1 MEKED
6 GSVEQKGAVG
16 GQQKPSTPVTTGGTQ
31 PKKTPIKGPK
41 PPIPPRRSSTLDSQ
55 SSPDTEKSCEVSD
68 NNDKKI
74 RENETT
80 TTITSPKENNKKSRV
95 SDDKSSAVSRKK
107 IDDAAIKGAE
117 TGNGNNIKVDK
128 VELTENLDNKQKVGE
143 DERAA
148 AAIEIKKDDQG
159 HVTSSSTKIEKILE
173 TKTTKSNNTIDEDI
187 TSNVLL
193 SMLTS
198 TEEKNK
204 IIEKKS
210 DDVVNISSCE
220 EKEILEKKI
229 DKKIRETDTKSDKD
243 IIKSTAT
250 SQKIE
255 ISKKADEK
263 NMAKKEIFNNSGNTV
278 KVEIEESI
286 AIIKEEEKVELVIKK
301 DEKIKSEKMETD
313 KHKKCSTS
321 EEATTSKEISS
332 EVQHQQQQEIQ
343 IKKSLVKKE
352 TLIYDETKDILI
364 TAKNKKKD
372 EKSSDDE
379 KTVKRIEHTTT
390 DINSKITTNKKNS
403 PNLEEP
409 KVEKSDVMVIKESDP
424 NTTSGGGNRKPEMPP
439 TGSKQTAQTST
450 RVEEDNK
457 ENKIKNQTDDG
468 ISSGSGLVVNK
479 KIDQVTTIPTAS
491 AVSSTTTKST
501 PEIPS
506 RKNETSKNVTKVA
519 KMVINDD
526 DKSVTL
532 TNTKVEEKIAE
543 TKSVTK
549 IDKSV
554 TNDTSKTSKV
564 DSSVTN
570 TKSTTKNNDK
580 SVTSIYRSTVTNAS
594 KSVSNAAKSVTNA
607 AKSATNIEKSVT
619 NVSKSVTNFKNSKVT
634 SPPDVSAEP
643 KPEMNQLKTGSTK
656 QTAENSS
663 NQDIINKSCEVNN
676 TSNGLSVSTI
686 LDPEQEADR
695 IFAQFKQ
702 RKRLFKRNLI
712 IEGSCNYF
720 FWMDKIAMVSSF
732 FFSLTKTIYKS
743 SRITY
748 FFHADWE
755 RIYGL
760 KKYIYIAEY
769 EQEILFSSTL
779 LDGVVS

>member
-16 GQQKPSTPVTTGGTQ
+16 GQQKPSTPTTTGGTQ

-74 RENETT
+74 RENEKQTT
-80 TTITSPKENNKKSRV
+80 TTTSPKQNNKKSRET
-95 SDDKSSAVSRKK
+95 DDKSSAVSRKK

-117 TGNGNNIKVDK
+117 TGNGNNTKVDK

-143 DERAA
+143 DEGVAA

-159 HVTSSSTKIEKILE
+159 HVTSSNTKIEKIRE
-173 TKTTKSNNTIDEDI
+173 TKTTKSNNTVDEDI

-220 EKEILEKKI
+220 EKEFLEKKT

-243 IIKSTAT
+243 IIKSAAT

-263 NMAKKEIFNNSGNTV
+263 NMAKKEIFNNTV
-278 KVEIEESI
+278 KVEIEENI
-286 AIIKEEEKVELVIKK
+286 AIIKEEKVELEIKK
-301 DEKIKSEKMETD
+301 DEKIKSEKMEID
-313 KHKKCSTS
+313 NKLKKCSTS
-321 EEATTSKEISS
+321 EGATTSKEISS
-332 EVQHQQQQEIQ
+332 EVQQQEIQ
-343 IKKSLVKKE
+343 IRKSLVKKE

-364 TAKNKKKD
+364 TAKNKKKE

-379 KTVKRIEHTTT
+379 KTVKKIEDSTTT
-390 DINSKITTNKKNS
+390 EINSKIITNKNIS

-409 KVEKSDVMVIKESDP
+409 KVEKSDVIVIKESDP

-457 ENKIKNQTDDG
+457 ENKIKNQNDDG
-468 ISSGSGLVVNK
+468 ISSGSGLVANK

-491 AVSSTTTKST
+491 AVSSTTTKLT

-506 RKNETSKNVTKVA
+506 RKNETCKNVTKVA

-580 SVTSIYRSTVTNAS
+580 SVTNIYRSTVTNAS
-594 KSVSNAAKSVTNA
+594 KSVTNASKSVTNAAKSVTNA

-634 SPPDVSAEP
+634 SPPGVPVEP

-720 FWMDKIAMVSSF
+720 FWMDKIAMVSSLS
-732 FFSLTKTIYKS
+732 FSHENNLQVTDYIFSTPIGNVFTDKKIY
-743 SRITY
+743 SRIRTRN
-748 FFHADWE
+748 F
-755 RIYGL
+755 
-760 KKYIYIAEY
+760 
-769 EQEILFSSTL
+769 
-779 LDGVVS
+779 V

>member
-16 GQQKPSTPVTTGGTQ
+16 GQQKPSTPTTTGGTQ

-74 RENETT
+74 RENERTT
-80 TTITSPKENNKKSRV
+80 TTITSPKENNKKSRET
-95 SDDKSSAVSRKK
+95 DNKSSAVSRKK
-107 IDDAAIKGAE
+107 IDDTAIKGAE
-117 TGNGNNIKVDK
+117 TGNGNNIKVGK

-143 DERAA
+143 DEGVPA
-148 AAIEIKKDDQG
+148 AAIEIKKEDQG
-159 HVTSSSTKIEKILE
+159 HVTSSNTKIEKIRE
-173 TKTTKSNNTIDEDI
+173 TKTTKSNNTVDEDI

-220 EKEILEKKI
+220 EKEILEKKT

-243 IIKSTAT
+243 IIKSAAT

-255 ISKKADEK
+255 ISEKAAGK
-263 NMAKKEIFNNSGNTV
+263 NMTKKEIFNNSGTTV
-278 KVEIEESI
+278 KVEIEENV
-286 AIIKEEEKVELVIKK
+286 AIIEEEEKVELVIKK
-301 DEKIKSEKMETD
+301 DEKIKSEKMEID
-313 KHKKCSTS
+313 NKLKKCSTN

-332 EVQHQQQQEIQ
+332 EVQQQEIQ
-343 IKKSLVKKE
+343 IRKSLVKKE

-379 KTVKRIEHTTT
+379 KTVKKIEDSTTT
-390 DINSKITTNKKNS
+390 EINSKITTNKKIS

-409 KVEKSDVMVIKESDP
+409 KVEKSDVIANKESDP

-439 TGSKQTAQTST
+439 TGNKQTAQTST

-457 ENKIKNQTDDG
+457 ENKIKNQNDDG
-468 ISSGSGLVVNK
+468 ISSGSGLVANK
-479 KIDQVTTIPTAS
+479 KIDQVTTIPTA
-491 AVSSTTTKST
+491 VSSTTTKST
-501 PEIPS
+501 PEILS
-506 RKNETSKNVTKVA
+506 RKNETTSKNVTKVA

-580 SVTSIYRSTVTNAS
+580 SVTNIYRSTVTNAG
-594 KSVSNAAKSVTNA
+594 KSVTNAAKSVTNA

-619 NVSKSVTNFKNSKVT
+619 NVKQSVTNFKYSKVT
-634 SPPDVSAEP
+634 SPPGGVPAEP

-720 FWMDKIAMVSSF
+720 FWMDKIAMVSSLSLSRKQF
-732 FFSLTKTIYKS
+732 TSHGLLIFSTPIGNVFT
-743 SRITY
+743 
-748 FFHADWE
+748 D
-755 RIYGL
+755 
-760 KKYIYIAEY
+760 
-769 EQEILFSSTL
+769 
-779 LDGVVS
+779 

>member
-16 GQQKPSTPVTTGGTQ
+16 GQQKPSTPTTTGGTQ

-74 RENETT
+74 RENETA
-80 TTITSPKENNKKSRV
+80 TTITSLKENNKKSREN
-95 SDDKSSAVSRKK
+95 DDKSSAVSRKK
-107 IDDAAIKGAE
+107 IDDAAE

-148 AAIEIKKDDQG
+148 AAAIEIKKDDQG
-159 HVTSSSTKIEKILE
+159 HVTSSNTKIEKIRE
-173 TKTTKSNNTIDEDI
+173 TKTTKSNNTVDEDI

-220 EKEILEKKI
+220 EKEILEKKT

-243 IIKSTAT
+243 IIKSAAT

-278 KVEIEESI
+278 KVEIEENI

-301 DEKIKSEKMETD
+301 DEKIKSEKMEID
-313 KHKKCSTS
+313 NKLKKCSTS

-332 EVQHQQQQEIQ
+332 EVQQQEIQ
-343 IKKSLVKKE
+343 IRKSLVKKE

-364 TAKNKKKD
+364 TAKNKKKE

-379 KTVKRIEHTTT
+379 KTVKKIEDSTTT
-390 DINSKITTNKKNS
+390 EINSKIITNKNIS

-409 KVEKSDVMVIKESDP
+409 KVEKSDVIVIKESDP

-457 ENKIKNQTDDG
+457 ENKNQNDDG
-468 ISSGSGLVVNK
+468 ISSGSGLVANK

-506 RKNETSKNVTKVA
+506 RKNETCKNVTKVA

-580 SVTSIYRSTVTNAS
+580 SVTNIYRSTVTNAS
-594 KSVSNAAKSVTNA
+594 KSVTNASKSVTNAAKSVTNA

-634 SPPDVSAEP
+634 SPPGVPVEP
-643 KPEMNQLKTGSTK
+643 KPEKNQLKTGSTK

-732 FFSLTKTIYKS
+732 FFSNTKNNLQVVTD
-743 SRITY
+743 Y
-748 FFHADWE
+748 FFSTP
-755 RIYGL
+755 IGN
-760 KKYIYIAEY
+760 
-769 EQEILFSSTL
+769 LFT
-779 LDGVVS
+779 D

>member
-1 MEKED
+1 MCLIN
-6 GSVEQKGAVG
+6 S
-16 GQQKPSTPVTTGGTQ
+16 
-31 PKKTPIKGPK
+31 
-41 PPIPPRRSSTLDSQ
+41 
-55 SSPDTEKSCEVSD
+55 
-68 NNDKKI
+68 
-74 RENETT
+74 
-80 TTITSPKENNKKSRV
+80 
-95 SDDKSSAVSRKK
+95 
-107 IDDAAIKGAE
+107 
-117 TGNGNNIKVDK
+117 KV
-128 VELTENLDNKQKVGE
+128 L
-143 DERAA
+143 
-148 AAIEIKKDDQG
+148 
-159 HVTSSSTKIEKILE
+159 
-173 TKTTKSNNTIDEDI
+173 
-187 TSNVLL
+187 
-193 SMLTS
+193 
-198 TEEKNK
+198 
-204 IIEKKS
+204 
-210 DDVVNISSCE
+210 
-220 EKEILEKKI
+220 
-229 DKKIRETDTKSDKD
+229 
-243 IIKSTAT
+243 
-250 SQKIE
+250 
-255 ISKKADEK
+255 
-263 NMAKKEIFNNSGNTV
+263 
-278 KVEIEESI
+278 
-286 AIIKEEEKVELVIKK
+286 
-301 DEKIKSEKMETD
+301 IKSEKMEID
-313 KHKKCSTS
+313 NKLKKCSTS

-332 EVQHQQQQEIQ
+332 EVQQQEIQ
-343 IKKSLVKKE
+343 IRKSLVKKE

-364 TAKNKKKD
+364 TAKNKKKE

-379 KTVKRIEHTTT
+379 KTVKKIEDSTTT
-390 DINSKITTNKKNS
+390 EINSKIITNKNIS

-409 KVEKSDVMVIKESDP
+409 KVEKSDVIVIKESDP

-457 ENKIKNQTDDG
+457 ENKIKNQNDDG
-468 ISSGSGLVVNK
+468 ISSGSGLVANK

-501 PEIPS
+501 PDIPS

-580 SVTSIYRSTVTNAS
+580 SVTNIYRSTVTNAS
-594 KSVSNAAKSVTNA
+594 KSVTNASKSVTNAAKSVTNA

-634 SPPDVSAEP
+634 SPPGVPTES

-720 FWMDKIAMVSSF
+720 FWMDKIAMVSSLSSF
-732 FFSLTKTIYKS
+732 LTRKTIYKS
-743 SRITY
+743 SRIIFFPRLLETY
-748 FFHADWE
+748 L
-755 RIYGL
+755 RI
-760 KKYIYIAEY
+760 KNIYI
-769 EQEILFSSTL
+769 
-779 LDGVVS
+779 

>member
-16 GQQKPSTPVTTGGTQ
+16 GQQKPSTPTTTGGTQ

-74 RENETT
+74 RENEKQTT
-80 TTITSPKENNKKSRV
+80 TTTSPKENNKKSREN
-95 SDDKSSAVSRKK
+95 DDKSSAVSRKK

-143 DERAA
+143 DEGVAA

-159 HVTSSSTKIEKILE
+159 HVTSSNTKIEKIRE
-173 TKTTKSNNTIDEDI
+173 TKTTKSNNTVDEDI

-220 EKEILEKKI
+220 EKEILEKKT

-243 IIKSTAT
+243 IIKSAAT

-278 KVEIEESI
+278 KVEIEENI

-301 DEKIKSEKMETD
+301 DEKIKSEKMEID
-313 KHKKCSTS
+313 NKLKKCSTS

-332 EVQHQQQQEIQ
+332 EVQQQEIQ
-343 IKKSLVKKE
+343 IRKSLVKKE

-364 TAKNKKKD
+364 TAKNKKKE

-379 KTVKRIEHTTT
+379 KTVKKIEDSTTT
-390 DINSKITTNKKNS
+390 EINSKIITNKNIS

-409 KVEKSDVMVIKESDP
+409 KVEKSDVIVIKESDP

-457 ENKIKNQTDDG
+457 ENKIKNQNDDG
-468 ISSGSGLVVNK
+468 ISSGSGLVANK

-506 RKNETSKNVTKVA
+506 RKNETCKNVTKVA

-580 SVTSIYRSTVTNAS
+580 SVTNIYRSTVTNAS
-594 KSVSNAAKSVTNA
+594 KSVTNASKSVTNAAKSVTNA

-634 SPPDVSAEP
+634 SPPGVPVEP

-720 FWMDKIAMVSSF
+720 FWMDKIAMVSSLSLSRKQF
-732 FFSLTKTIYKS
+732 TSHGLLIFSTPIGNVFT
-743 SRITY
+743 
-748 FFHADWE
+748 D
-755 RIYGL
+755 
-760 KKYIYIAEY
+760 
-769 EQEILFSSTL
+769 
-779 LDGVVS
+779 

>member
-16 GQQKPSTPVTTGGTQ
+16 GQQKPSTPTTTGGTQ

-74 RENETT
+74 RENERTT
-80 TTITSPKENNKKSRV
+80 TTITSPKENNKKSRET
-95 SDDKSSAVSRKK
+95 DNKSSAVSRKK
-107 IDDAAIKGAE
+107 IDDTAIKGAE
-117 TGNGNNIKVDK
+117 TGNGNNIKVGK

-143 DERAA
+143 DEGVPA
-148 AAIEIKKDDQG
+148 AAIEIKKEDQG
-159 HVTSSSTKIEKILE
+159 HVTSSNTKIEKIRE
-173 TKTTKSNNTIDEDI
+173 TKTTKSNNTVDEDI

-220 EKEILEKKI
+220 EKEILEKKT

-243 IIKSTAT
+243 IIKSAAT

-255 ISKKADEK
+255 ISEKAAGK
-263 NMAKKEIFNNSGNTV
+263 NMTKKEIFNNSGTTV
-278 KVEIEESI
+278 KVEIEENV
-286 AIIKEEEKVELVIKK
+286 AIIEEEEKVELVIKK
-301 DEKIKSEKMETD
+301 DEKIKSEKMEID
-313 KHKKCSTS
+313 NKLKKYSTT

-332 EVQHQQQQEIQ
+332 EVQHEQQQEIQ

-352 TLIYDETKDILI
+352 TLIYDETKDTFI
-364 TAKNKKKD
+364 TAEKNQKE
-372 EKSSDDE
+372 EKSSEDE
-379 KTVKRIEHTTT
+379 KTVKIIEHSTTT
-390 DINSKITTNKKNS
+390 EINSKIITNKNIS

-409 KVEKSDVMVIKESDP
+409 KVEKSDVIVIKESDP

-439 TGSKQTAQTST
+439 TGNKQTAQTST

-457 ENKIKNQTDDG
+457 ENKIKNQNDDG
-468 ISSGSGLVVNK
+468 ISSGSGLVANK

-506 RKNETSKNVTKVA
+506 RKNETTSKNVTKVA

-526 DKSVTL
+526 DKSATL

-564 DSSVTN
+564 ESSVTN

-580 SVTSIYRSTVTNAS
+580 SVTNIYRSTVTNAS
-594 KSVSNAAKSVTNA
+594 KSVTNAAKSVTNA

-619 NVSKSVTNFKNSKVT
+619 NVKQSVTNFKYSKVT
-634 SPPDVSAEP
+634 SPPGGVPAEP

-720 FWMDKIAMVSSF
+720 FWMDKIAMVSSLSLSRKQF
-732 FFSLTKTIYKS
+732 TSHGLLIFSTPIGNVFT
-743 SRITY
+743 
-748 FFHADWE
+748 D
-755 RIYGL
+755 
-760 KKYIYIAEY
+760 
-769 EQEILFSSTL
+769 
-779 LDGVVS
+779 

>member
-16 GQQKPSTPVTTGGTQ
+16 GQQKPSTPTTTGGTQ

-68 NNDKKI
+68 NNDKKN
-74 RENETT
+74 RENETA
-80 TTITSPKENNKKSRV
+80 TTITSLKENNKKSREN
-95 SDDKSSAVSRKK
+95 DDKSSAVSRKK

-117 TGNGNNIKVDK
+117 TGNGNNTKVDK

-143 DERAA
+143 DEGVAA

-159 HVTSSSTKIEKILE
+159 HVTSSNTKIEKIRE

-220 EKEILEKKI
+220 EKEILEKKT

-243 IIKSTAT
+243 IIKSAAT

-278 KVEIEESI
+278 KVEIEENI

-301 DEKIKSEKMETD
+301 DEKIKSEKMEID
-313 KHKKCSTS
+313 NKLKKCSTS

-332 EVQHQQQQEIQ
+332 EVQQQEIQ
-343 IKKSLVKKE
+343 IRKSLVKKE

-364 TAKNKKKD
+364 TAKNKKKE

-379 KTVKRIEHTTT
+379 KTVKKIEDSTTT
-390 DINSKITTNKKNS
+390 EINSKIITNKNIS

-409 KVEKSDVMVIKESDP
+409 KVEKSDVIVIKESDP

-457 ENKIKNQTDDG
+457 ENKIKNQNDDG
-468 ISSGSGLVVNK
+468 ISSGSGLVANK

-580 SVTSIYRSTVTNAS
+580 SVTNIYRSTVTNAS
-594 KSVSNAAKSVTNA
+594 KSVTNASKSVTNAAKSVTNA

-634 SPPDVSAEP
+634 SPPGVPVEP

-732 FFSLTKTIYKS
+732 FFSNTKNNLQVVTD
-743 SRITY
+743 Y
-748 FFHADWE
+748 FFSTP
-755 RIYGL
+755 IGN
-760 KKYIYIAEY
+760 
-769 EQEILFSSTL
+769 LFT
-779 LDGVVS
+779 D